1 MPSGTIDRWMTHRPA
16 HGSGAWLQF
25 TLFCAIGA
33 VGAGVN
39 LAVYA
44 GQVQLADIAP
54 VVAAIVAFWVAVA
67 HNYLANRWVTFRN
80 ARGGFVTQ
88 GTRFAVV
95 SMLALAVNLALLVLL
110 LDVMES
116 IAAQALA
123 ICLATPVNFLGNK
136 LWSFA
141 GVGS

>member
-1 MPSGTIDRWMTHRPA
+1 MA
-16 HGSGAWLQF
+16 GARQDWLQF

-44 GQVQLADIAP
+44 GQVRLAGIAP
-54 VVAAIVAFWVAVA
+54 VIAAIGAFWVAVT
-67 HNYLANRWVTFRN
+67 HNYLANRWVTFRRT
-80 ARGGFVTQ
+80 RGGFVAQ
-88 GTRFAVV
+88 GSRFVVV
-95 SMLALAVNLALLVLL
+95 STLALAVNLVLL
-110 LDVMES
+110 ILLLGVMES

-141 GVGS
+141 GVGP